1 MAPAGGDAAT
11 LRNPFATTAHHGMAS
26 EKSNPWNWQHTW
38 ELLDSA
44 ERLNRTFF
52 LRRGAIAHPVWEP
65 ALDIFE
71 SDTAIWI
78 VVALPG
84 VDPARIHLSVEGRAL
99 VVSGERSRPQSCV
112 HLAVRRL
119 EIPHG
124 RFERRVELPAGSYRM
139 DSREVLDG
147 CLVVELTRT

>member
-1 MAPAGGDAAT
+1 MSSKQRD
-11 LRNPFATTAHHGMAS
+11 
-26 EKSNPWNWQHTW
+26 PWNWQHTW

-52 LRRGAIAHPVWEP
+52 LRRSATARPVWEP
-65 ALDIFE
+65 ALDVYE
-71 SDTAIWI
+71 SETAIWI

-84 VDPARIHLSVEGRAL
+84 VDPAEIEVRFDGRAL
-99 VVSGERSRPQSCV
+99 VISGQRSRPEACA
-112 HLAVRRL
+112 HMAVRRL

-124 RFERRVELPAGSYRM
+124 RFERSVELPPGTYRL
-139 DSREVLDG
+139 DSRVVRDG